1 MSLDTHTVAA
11 QDSTVLVV
19 RTILERAPDETLIGL
34 DKSTLFAGAIGII
47 GVLLGASVTWL
58 VERKARRSTMTY
70 EMHRE
75 FFGVEMGD
83 VRADA
88 RARLP
93 MVIELSF
100 KELDADQPNAKANL
114 PIWKMIRF
122 YQRLAVMMKA
132 GEVDRELIPSLFGG
146 TFLWWHEV
154 YFRSA
159 VQDTK
164 WTMAD
169 HLSDLRA
176 SMRSE
181 IKRQKRR
188 ADWKLF
194 GRKKSKLEAEKLLG
208 RWKDVWVKQGIDDRA
223 NVLLERAA
231 ISKAPALPAGFVPV
245 LEPYKDL

>member
-1 MSLDTHTVAA
+1 MNLDTLTVAA

-83 VRADA
+83 VRTEA

-93 MVIELSF
+93 MVIDLSF
-100 KELDADQPNAKANL
+100 KELDDDQENAKANL
-114 PIWKMIRF
+114 PIWKMMRF
-122 YQRLAVMMKA
+122 YQRLAVMMEHNEIHK
-132 GEVDRELIPSLFGG
+132 RLIPDLFGG

-154 YFRSA
+154 YFKGA
-159 VQDTK
+159 TAGIN
-164 WTMAD
+164 WTMAV
-169 HLSDLRA
+169 HMKQLRA
-176 SMRSE
+176 YMRAE
-181 IKRQKRR
+181 INSRKRKAWF
-188 ADWKLF
+188 ADLFRKDSVSAKLD
-194 GRKKSKLEAEKLLG
+194 S
-208 RWKDVWVKQGIDDRA
+208 RWKDVWIKEGIEGRDKVVA
-223 NVLLERAA
+223 ERIA
-231 ISKAPALPAGFVPV
+231 ITPVVPLKAGFKAV
-245 LEPYKDL
+245 LDVEQDV

>member
-1 MSLDTHTVAA
+1 MSLDTLQLIA
-11 QDSTVLVV
+11 QDTTTLVV
-19 RTILERAPDETLIGL
+19 RTVLDKAPSDTLWGM
-34 DKSTLFAGAIGII
+34 DKSTLLAGAF
-47 GVLLGASVTWL
+47 GVLGVLIGAYVTWL
-58 VERKARRSTMTY
+58 VERRAKRKDITY
-70 EMHRE
+70 AMHRE

-100 KELDADQPNAKANL
+100 KELDADQPNAKSNL

-132 GEVDRELIPSLFGG
+132 GEVDRKLIPSLFGG
-146 TFLWWHEV
+146 TFIWWHEV

-159 VQDTK
+159 VEDTK
-164 WTMAD
+164 WTMAV

-194 GRKKSKLEAEKLLG
+194 GRAKGRAEAKELEE
-208 RWKDVWVKQGIDDRA
+208 RWKDVWVQQGIDDRA
-223 NVLLERAA
+223 KVLLERAA
-231 ISKAPALPAGFVPV
+231 IRSAPALPVGFVPV
-245 LEPYKDL
+245 LKPYPDL